1 MKALVLS
8 GGGAKGAYQMGA
20 WRALK
25 ELDQQFDIVT
35 GTSIGAI
42 NGAMYVQGDFDKAY
56 DFWYHLK
63 AEQVINCDTKMLQK
77 IVNADIKANDI
88 KSVINFFTKTIEQQG
103 LDISPM
109 RQALRDYVDEDRV
122 RNSALKFGIV
132 TVSLSELKPV
142 EISIDEI
149 PYGQLHDYLL
159 ASANLPVFKMQRK
172 QNKLYIDGGFFDNT
186 PINLAKRLGATD
198 FTVVDLKAIGFNRP
212 VKDVNKRVI
221 SSVDDLGKLLEFTPG
236 NIRKNLEQGYYD
248 TLRSYRGYLGRKYY
262 IEMPADTDVD
272 YALAKFLNISDS
284 AHRYLSQLMGV
295 KDSDAQ
301 RFAMETLVPDLAKM
315 LDLDK
320 RASYTDIYIGLLEAI
335 AQDIGLERFNL
346 RTLAAFEAEL
356 RARYQNGNI
365 LPADI
370 SAFDRLISALKYLT
384 DTDTIQFYNTVYEQ
398 IGR

>member
-8 GGGAKGAYQMGA
+8 GGGAKGAYQVGA
-20 WRALK
+20 WRALRA
-25 ELDQQFDIVT
+25 LDQQFDVVT

-42 NGAMYVQGDFDKAY
+42 NGAMYVQGDFERAY
-56 DFWYHLK
+56 DFWYNLK
-63 AEQVINCDTKMLQK
+63 AEQVLNCDTEMLQK
-77 IVNADIKANDI
+77 IVNADIKPNDI
-88 KSVINFFTKTIEQQG
+88 KSVIHFFTKTVEQQG

-109 RQALRDYVDEDRV
+109 RQNLSEYIDEDRV
-122 RNSALKFGIV
+122 RQSPIKFGIV

-172 QNKLYIDGGFFDNT
+172 HDKLYIDGGFFDNT
-186 PINLAKRLGATD
+186 PISLARRLGATD
-198 FTVVDLKAIGFNRP
+198 FTVIDLKAIGFNRP
-212 VKDVNKRVI
+212 VRNVNRRVI
-221 SSVDDLGKLLEFTPG
+221 SSVDDLGKLLEFTSG
-236 NIRKNLEQGYYD
+236 NIRKNLEQGYCD

-262 IEMPADTDVD
+262 IEAPTDAN
-272 YALAKFLNISDS
+272 YALAKFLNISDA

-295 KDSDAQ
+295 KDSDKK

-320 RASYTDIYIGLLEAI
+320 RASYADIYIGLLEQL
-335 AQDIGLERFNL
+335 AQDVGLERFEL
-346 RTLAAFEAEL
+346 RTLATFEEEL
-356 RARYQNGNI
+356 SAHYQSGNI

-370 SAFDRLISALKYLT
+370 SVFDRLISTLKYLT
-384 DTDTIQFYNTVYEQ
+384 DTDTIKFYNTVYEQ